1 MTDFAIVAPPPLA
14 PFKDVVVSPANI
26 AIEQRQKKARRLTSR
41 ERRQARKRLRQ
52 IEKQLKRSNLE
63 AIRAVY
69 EAMHP
74 QMAALHSE
82 YAELRSK
89 LLDHPEDEKLL
100 QDLAGLK
107 ERLDPMRH
115 KWEAVKAQGRKLE
128 PLLNQQRE
136 LTRLLHDHNLA
147 VARDKAEA
155 KIRKDMEKE
164 AAIYYQIIRDR
175 WTALGFCHRYSKEGK
190 ERVHRVGFSQIAI
203 TMDAI
208 YFKIDTSYKTAF
220 GGWKTNL
227 PDGVKI
233 REHLLDASTLDE
245 LSVACTRQVT
255 GVFSPDGAWVV
266 VHRLESADGLMNYVR
281 YDDVI
286 DRYPGQYHHKMPICV
301 GVGINRQIN
310 WINLKDYPHWLI
322 GGFTNS
328 GKSNMVNVAISTL
341 ISKQSPKDLR
351 LVLIDLK
358 GGLEF
363 DYYRDIPHLH
373 GEIIST
379 VEGVANI
386 LADMES
392 LMKERFARFRG
403 IAKTLSEY
411 TARRP
416 HDYMPSVLVVFD
428 EVASFSSHGEL
439 TKRIMASLRE
449 LVRQGRA
456 VGIHIILCTQRPDT
470 QALDGSVKANLAVR
484 ISGRMPTSG
493 DSVTILGNSAAKDLA
508 AIPGRM
514 VMALGPDPVQIQSP
528 HITSDD
534 VAFALKIASQYP
546 PPPPLEIPEG
556 GRVIHQVWTVERVIE
571 LSIRHLGCNITW
583 KKVYEAADDLTAAQ
597 ARKLVEEIWAM
608 KEVQFEGE
616 TYRVEKGR
624 SNTKHLVKVG
634 ENAA

>member
-1 MTDFAIVAPPPLA
+1 MSEFAIVAPPPLS

-26 AIEQRQKKARRLTSR
+26 AVEQRQKKARKLTGR
-41 ERRQARKRLRQ
+41 ERRQVRNQLRKIQ
-52 IEKQLKRSNLE
+52 KQLKRSNLG

-69 EAMHP
+69 GEMHP
-74 QMAALHSE
+74 RM
-82 YAELRSK
+82 AELHNTFADLKSQ
-89 LLDHPEDEKLL
+89 LLDHPHDEKLL
-100 QDLAGLK
+100 ADLAQL
-107 ERLDPMRH
+107 RQQLDPMRMR
-115 KWEAVKAQGRKLE
+115 WEAVKAQGRKLE
-128 PLLNQQRE
+128 PLLTQRRK
-136 LTRLLHDHNLA
+136 LTQLLSDHQLA
-147 VARDKAEA
+147 VERDKAEA
-155 KIRKDMEKE
+155 KIRRDMQKE
-164 AAIYYQIIRDR
+164 AVIYYQIIIDR
-175 WTALGFCHRYSKEGK
+175 WTALGFCHRYSKDGK
-190 ERVHRVGFSQIAI
+190 ERVHRVGFSQVAI
-203 TMDAI
+203 TMDAV
-208 YFKIDTSYKTAF
+208 YFKIDTSFKTAF
-220 GGWKTNL
+220 GGWKTNI
-227 PDGVKI
+227 PDGVKV
-233 REHLLDASTLDE
+233 REQLLHESTLDE

-286 DRYPGQYHHKMPICV
+286 ERYPGQYHPKMPICV
-301 GVGINRQIN
+301 GVGTNRLIQ
-310 WINLKDYPHWLI
+310 WINLSDFPHWLI

-328 GKSNMVNVAISTL
+328 GKSNMVNVAIATL
-341 ISKQSPKDLR
+341 ISKQSPRDLR

-363 DYYRDIPHLH
+363 DYYADIPHLH
-373 GEIIST
+373 GKIIST
-379 VEGVANI
+379 VEDVANI
-386 LADMES
+386 LSDMES

-416 HDYMPSVLVVFD
+416 HDYMPRVLVVFD

-534 VAFALKIASQYP
+534 VAFALKIACQYP
-546 PPPPLEIPEG
+546 TPPPLEIPEG
-556 GRVIHQVWTVERVIE
+556 GRVIHQEWTVERVIE
-571 LSIRHLGCNITW
+571 LSIRHLGGRITW
-583 KKVYEAADDLTAAQ
+583 KDVYQAVDDLSQSQ
-597 ARKLVEEIWAM
+597 ARKLVERVWNM
-608 KEVQFEGE
+608 NEVEFEGKK
-616 TYRVEKGR
+616 YRVQKGR
-624 SNTKHLVKVG
+624 SNLRTLVQV
-634 ENAA
+634 EQNVT